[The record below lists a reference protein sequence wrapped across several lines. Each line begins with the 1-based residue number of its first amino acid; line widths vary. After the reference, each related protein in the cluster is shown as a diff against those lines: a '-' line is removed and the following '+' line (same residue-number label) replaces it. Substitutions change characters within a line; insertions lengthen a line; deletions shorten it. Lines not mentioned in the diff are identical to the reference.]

1 MDLQKERK
9 SIEEGIGEGRRKK
22 FFPDF
27 VNGIRY
33 VPKFIFYFTY
43 FYFGCGCLFVL
54 APFVEKIFFFS
65 PLYYL
70 GIFLKNEWIM

>member
-54 APFVEKIFFFS
+54 APFVEKITFA
-65 PLYYL
+65 PLYYSL
-70 GIFLKNEWIM
+70 CFFVKDP